1 MKYALLVYEDE
12 SNYSGDKSGA
22 AIEGLVGKHMA
33 FSQEMGAKRLGGQG
47 LKPVTTATTVRTAG
61 GKKTVHD
68 GPFAET
74 KEQLGGFYLVEAAN
88 LDEAIEMAKKVPL
101 MKDGSIEVRPVMGP

>member
-1 MKYALLVYEDE
+1 MKYALLVYEDD
-12 SNYSGDKSGA
+12 SVFGADKA
-22 AIEGLVGKHMA
+22 DPKIQELVGKHMA

-47 LKPVTTATTVRTAG
+47 LKPVAAATTVRTAG

-74 KEQLGGFYLVEAAN
+74 KEQLGGFYLVEAAD
-88 LDEAIEMAKKVPL
+88 LDEAIAIARKVPL
-101 MKDGSIEVRPVMGP
+101 MQDGSIEIRPVMGP

>member
-1 MKYALLVYEDE
+1 MKYALLVYEDD
-12 SNYSGDKSGA
+12 SNFDGEKSGA
-22 AIEGLVGKHMA
+22 KVQELVGRHMA
-33 FSQEMGAKRLGGQG
+33 FQQELGAKRLGGNG
-47 LKPVTTATTVRTAG
+47 LKTVTTATTVRTIA

-74 KEQLGGFYLVEAAN
+74 KEQLGGFYLVEAAD

-101 MKDGSIEVRPVMGP
+101 LRDGSIEVRPVMGP

>member
-12 SNYSGDKSGA
+12 SAYGGDKSGE
-22 AIEGLVGKHMA
+22 AIEKLVGKHMA
-33 FSQEMGAKRLGGQG
+33 FSQELGAKRLGGQG
-47 LKPVTTATTVRTAG
+47 LKTITSATTVRTTG

-88 LDEAIEMAKKVPL
+88 LDEAIEIAKKVPL
-101 MKDGSIEVRPVMGP
+101 LKDGSIEVRPVMGP